1 MAIREDGSDLD
12 GFASLAMTVEEAR
25 FMDLHLTGKKAL
37 VTGASR
43 GIGFAVAQCLAGEGA
58 LVRIA
63 ARPGERIEKAAAALR
78 EAGAKDF
85 AAYGLDLSLT
95 ENRADLVE
103 RCGDVDILVNCAG
116 VIPRQTIEEMSEE
129 EWREAWELKL
139 FATVDLTRRY
149 YARMKERRRGVIIN
163 VIGSSGLRP
172 DYNFAAGSVANSA
185 LMSLTSALGGVSP
198 DFNVRIV
205 GVSPGSV
212 RTERTLERLKQTA
225 KQRFGDESRWSELEA
240 EAVKTQPFG
249 HTQKPEQIAAV
260 IAFLASD
267 HAQYLT
273 GTTITV
279 DGGATARTIP
289 AVRQS

>member
-1 MAIREDGSDLD
+1 
-12 GFASLAMTVEEAR
+12 
-25 FMDLHLTGKKAL
+25 MDLHLTGKKAL
-37 VTGASR
+37 ITGASR
-43 GIGFAVAQCLAGEGA
+43 GIGFAVAKCMVGESA
-58 LVRIA
+58 AVRIA

-85 AAYGLDLSLT
+85 AAYGLDLELI
-95 ENRADLVE
+95 EKRAELEE

-129 EWREAWELKL
+129 AWRQSWELKL
-139 FATVDLTRRY
+139 FASIDLTRRY
-149 YARMKERRRGVIIN
+149 YARMKERRGGVIIN
-163 VIGSSGLRP
+163 VIGSAGLRP

-212 RTERTLERLKQTA
+212 QTERTIERLKQVA
-225 KQRFGDESRWSELEA
+225 KQRFGDENRWTELDKEMN
-240 EAVKTQPFG
+240 KTRPFG
-249 HTQKPEQIAAV
+249 RNQQPAQIAAV

-267 HAQYLT
+267 HAQYVT

-279 DGGATARTIP
+279 DGGSTARTG
-289 AVRQS
+289 AH